1 MNQPPLKPSLKYA
14 VRPGWPRATEDQN
27 AMQKEIIHMRRISAI
42 IVALVITPSAA
53 MATPDLPS
61 GYDTFKIAY
70 TEQRQFEGKVFR
82 ACLAKAEKPARPKKG
97 VLQEEA
103 MPLQSN
109 CMQAEAKRLLDDLKM
124 NIELDQSKART
135 QAGLSEKWDTKEVPS
150 TERPEYK
157 ARVAQEKW
165 NLAQAAWSDG
175 LTRRCMADFDM
186 KTDDPKIIMP
196 YIQSC
201 VLTETVRRT
210 IWYQRNRG
218 FDSWFLKA
226 ENRFIELYP

>member
-1 MNQPPLKPSLKYA
+1 MMKQIGVSLM
-14 VRPGWPRATEDQN
+14 TL
-27 AMQKEIIHMRRISAI
+27 MMLS
-42 IVALVITPSAA
+42 PSAA
-53 MATPDLPS
+53 MAVPDMPS
-61 GYDTFKIAY
+61 GYDKFRIAY

-97 VLQEEA
+97 ALQEGS

-109 CMQAEAKRLLDDLKM
+109 CMQAEAKRLLDDLEM
-124 NIELDQSKART
+124 NIGLDQSKART

-165 NLAQAAWSDG
+165 NLAQAAWRDG
-175 LTRRCMADFDM
+175 LTQRCMADFGI
-186 KTDDPKIIMP
+186 KTDDPKTIMP

-201 VLTETVRRT
+201 ILTDTVRRT

>member
-1 MNQPPLKPSLKYA
+1 MIKTQCKMGSIDMIKIGALIVTL
-14 VRPGWPRATEDQN
+14 
-27 AMQKEIIHMRRISAI
+27 AI
-42 IVALVITPSAA
+42 APVAAKAS
-53 MATPDLPS
+53 PDLPS
-61 GYDTFKIAY
+61 GYDRFKIAY

-97 VLQEEA
+97 ALQEEA

-124 NIELDQSKART
+124 NIDLDQSKARM

-175 LTRRCMADFDM
+175 LTLRCMAGFDM
-186 KTDDPKIIMP
+186 KADDPKIITP
-196 YIQSC
+196 YVQSC

-218 FDSWFLKA
+218 FDSWFLKK

>member
-1 MNQPPLKPSLKYA
+1 
-14 VRPGWPRATEDQN
+14 
-27 AMQKEIIHMRRISAI
+27 MRRISALF
-42 IVALVITPSAA
+42 VALAMIPSAA

-97 VLQEEA
+97 ALQDDS
-103 MPLQSN
+103 MPRQSN
-109 CMQAEAKRLLDDLKM
+109 CMQAEAKRLLDDLEM
-124 NIELDQSKART
+124 NIGLDQSKART

-165 NLAQAAWSDG
+165 NLAQAAWRDG
-175 LTRRCMADFDM
+175 LTQRCIADLDM
-186 KTDDPKIIMP
+186 QTDDPKTIMP
-196 YIQSC
+196 YVQSC
-201 VLTETVRRT
+201 TLTETVRRT
-210 IWYQRNRG
+210 MWYQRNRG
-218 FDSWFLKA
+218 FDSWFLKT